1 MYIKKHKSWA
11 LPEHYATDENIYLN
25 RRQLLAK
32 MGIAGAGLAA
42 SQLPFAAAM
51 AAPITGFPAPQNDAY
66 QLDRQL
72 TMESEATTYTN
83 FYEFGS
89 SKNIWRKAQKLVTD
103 PWMVTIDG
111 LIEEE
116 MVLDAA
122 DLIKKMG
129 SQEERLY
136 RHRCVEAWAM
146 AVPWTGSLWPNWCG
160 LPSQRRK
167 QNSSVWKLFTIRLLP
182 LVSAR
187 AGIPGPILKG

>member
-1 MYIKKHKSWA
+1 MFIKAHKSWA
-11 LPEHYATDENIYLN
+11 TSEYHATDEAIYLN

-32 MGIAGAGLAA
+32 MGMAGAGIAA
-42 SQLPFAAAM
+42 SQLPFAGAM
-51 AAPITGFPAPQNDAY
+51 AAPITGFPAPRNDAY
-66 QLDRQL
+66 QLDRPL
-72 TMESEATTYTN
+72 TMEEEATTYTN

-111 LIEEE
+111 LVEDE

-146 AVPWTGSLWPNWCG
+146 AVP
-160 LPSQRRK
+160 
-167 QNSSVWKLFTIRLLP
+167 
-182 LVSAR
+182 
-187 AGIPGPILKG
+187 